1 MLPLHQAPMEGGQTA
16 YLEIPQPLS
25 GVLRIDTRFRTVF
38 SAAAILRRLL
48 SVRDSNPEPTG
59 YEPAALTNCANGHR
73 ISGTYLLY
81 HFQAVMAISDN
92 KISGLFFTDR

>member
-16 YLEIPQPLS
+16 YLKIPQPPFGES
-25 GVLRIDTRFRTVF
+25 WRW
-38 SAAAILRRLL
+38 
-48 SVRDSNPEPTG
+48 DSNPEPTG
-59 YEPAALTNCANGHR
+59 YEPAALTYCANGHR

-92 KISGLFFTDR
+92 KISGLFLQTAE

>member
-1 MLPLHQAPMEGGQTA
+1 MLPLHQAPRRRANRISGNPSAPFGGSPDRHA
-16 YLEIPQPLS
+16 LPD
-25 GVLRIDTRFRTVF
+25 GF

-59 YEPAALTNCANGHR
+59 YEPAALTYCANGHR

-92 KISGLFFTDR
+92 KISGLFLQTAE